1 MQSLSEKKH
10 KALIAAL
17 RQLEELSDNRRGEP
31 MCLPKSENDI
41 RDLEALFV
49 RYQELMTE
57 LGDCI
62 TAYENLYKDLKTNV
76 LAPQFRSIRH
86 QIDQRSL
93 EYHILKRH
101 LVAVRSY

>member
-17 RQLEELSDNRRGEP
+17 QQISDLSHQLGKDSRYAEV
-31 MCLPKSENDI
+31 DI
-41 RDLEALFV
+41 RDLDALFA
-49 RYQELMTE
+49 RYQELLSE

-62 TAYENLYKDLKTNV
+62 IAYENLYKDVKTNV
-76 LAPQFRSIRH
+76 LAPQLRAIRH
-86 QIDQRSL
+86 RMDQRSL
-93 EYHILKRH
+93 EYHILKKH